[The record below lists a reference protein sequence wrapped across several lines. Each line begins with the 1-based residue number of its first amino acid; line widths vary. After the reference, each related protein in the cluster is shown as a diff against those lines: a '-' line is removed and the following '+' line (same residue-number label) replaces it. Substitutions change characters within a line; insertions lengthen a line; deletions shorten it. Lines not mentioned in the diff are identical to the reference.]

1 MFIKYLGED
10 CPMDLK
16 EFKSY
21 CLNKKGVTES
31 FPFDEKT
38 LVLKVGSKMFALT
51 NINKPILEIS
61 LKCDPL
67 MAQDLRREYSS
78 IKSGYHLNKTHWI
91 TITVDGTVPDDKILF
106 LIDLSYDLVYK
117 GLKKAEKLA
126 LK

>member
-1 MFIKYLGED
+1 
-10 CPMDLK
+10 MDLK
-16 EFKSY
+16 KFRNY
-21 CLNKKGVTES
+21 CLAKKGVTES
-31 FPFDEKT
+31 FPFDDET

-51 NINKPILEIS
+51 NVNKPIFEIN

-78 IKSGYHLNKTHWI
+78 IKPGYHMNKTHWN
-91 TITVDGTVPDDKILF
+91 TITVDGTVTEDKILF

-117 GLKKAEKLA
+117 GLKKNEKLT